1 MLIDIEEI
9 PFLHEYLTEQSREDT
24 RRFQLFLSRISGK
37 RIIDVCRTLN
47 ENKHFDWSQYMDRDK
62 LIQELEQEFKITI
75 TNNNPDEPM
84 TYLNMFSHIMEA
96 RRRNDKENIPK
107 S

>member
-9 PFLHEYLTEQSREDT
+9 PFLHEYLTEQSSEDT

-37 RIIDVCRTLN
+37 RLIDVCRTLN
-47 ENKHFDWSQYMDRDK
+47 ENKYFDWSQCVDRDK

-84 TYLNMFSHIMEA
+84 TYFNMFSHIMEA
-96 RRRNDKENIPK
+96 RRNGI
-107 S
+107 